1 MASFPL
7 QIKASGLV
15 LIGLIKIEGTG
26 AVCGFLSPY
35 RNLLRCLKHM
45 VKGKI
50 SHQKK
55 VLGNKAFPHS
65 NLFFLGVIY
74 LEDYIGK
81 IAYFTLTTNILFSK
95 HMFGLMLMSGEV
107 ILPPMAFCSET
118 YFE

>member
-7 QIKASGLV
+7 QIKASGPV

-45 VKGKI
+45 VKGKL

-55 VLGNKAFPHS
+55 FLETKPFLTVICSFLCNLLRRLYRENWLLYINNKYIVLQTYVWVNAYVWGSHFVS
-65 NLFFLGVIY
+65 NGFLLRDV
-74 LEDYIGK
+74 
-81 IAYFTLTTNILFSK
+81 F
-95 HMFGLMLMSGEV
+95 
-107 ILPPMAFCSET
+107 
-118 YFE
+118 